1 MKQKFSIIFALA
13 VGSIV
18 ILSLNRVHSA
28 QVNVTMEELL
38 VVKDYC
44 LANVDK
50 ILAGG
55 NPIVD
60 LNKAGL
66 TKIDGT
72 VNCSQ
77 IDGYIAE
84 LEKKIFW
91 DKLHEDSVR
100 DLGRAL
106 DID

>member
-1 MKQKFSIIFALA
+1 MKPKFSMIFAL
-13 VGSIV
+13 VVSSIGL
-18 ILSLNRVHSA
+18 LSLNQVHA
-28 QVNVTMEELL
+28 AEVNVTMDELL

-77 IDGYIAE
+77 IDGYISE
-84 LEKKIFW
+84 LEKKI
-91 DKLHEDSVR
+91 
-100 DLGRAL
+100 
-106 DID
+106 